1 MTAERILGNP
11 APVRYLWAIG
21 KDYSTAMLD
30 VPQDAIRQGL
40 HSPTLHR
47 LYDYWRGRW
56 HGDLLP
62 GRQDIDPVDFPYA
75 LGDITLVDVLYDP
88 LRFRFRLDGTRHVE
102 HFGFDMTGQM
112 LDAFPEPKMR
122 DAIYQSYRTVVETR
136 RPQRHHRDLTADGRP
151 LRYEALL
158 MPLAGDGEVIDM
170 ILVAIAFQDV

>member
-1 MTAERILGNP
+1 MVAAGRL
-11 APVRYLWAIG
+11 A
-21 KDYSTAMLD
+21 
-30 VPQDAIRQGL
+30 RQGA
-40 HSPTLHR
+40 HESDEIGIERSP
-47 LYDYWRGRW
+47 GA
-56 HGDLLP
+56 
-62 GRQDIDPVDFPYA
+62 I
-75 LGDITLVDVLYDP
+75 
-88 LRFRFRLDGTRHVE
+88 RHVE
-102 HFGFDMTGQM
+102 HSGFDMTGQM